1 MASCHT
7 PTKSLDINLHQFIIS
22 KFQLKNTF
30 LANISGGG
38 VNVVGTSERYGSAA
52 DHVERYTM
60 VDAMGRILL
69 VIFLLSFI
77 RKVA

>member
-1 MASCHT
+1 MV
-7 PTKSLDINLHQFIIS
+7 SLAF
-22 KFQLKNTF
+22 KLKNILSLF
-30 LANISGGG
+30 LGGG

-69 VIFLLSFI
+69 VIFCSHLSENLFE
-77 RKVA
+77 